1 VQPLFVFCADLHLE
15 DGAWASKSAIYGDA
29 YYSFDQI
36 IEYCIAHKLPL
47 ILGGDVLE
55 RKQNLAR
62 PITKLCRGL
71 SRMQHAQLNVYYIQG
86 NHEYDRNA
94 PWLSIHPWP
103 IHLHDTGVFFGPQN
117 DINVYGLDWLP
128 RGEIQEAFKTLVPED
143 TDILVTHQVWKD
155 FMGNVGRTECE
166 LTEVHHVQVVL
177 AGDFHVT
184 KVAESVNA
192 QGQPIRML
200 SPGSTA
206 MQDMGEDPHK
216 SFFVICEHEGQIVF
230 APKKLKT
237 RGAKTYVVKDIETLD
252 ALCAGG
258 FAKDIERMVFDA
270 QAGGHHLD
278 VQKPLVKVK
287 FDKQLPDAFMRVTT
301 AIGES
306 AHLFCEAIADK
317 FTSRTNTTRDSVKN
331 DLLDALSDLL
341 DGNVDAYNLAET
353 LLKSEDPN
361 KDCETHFRQF
371 VKEEQVDAT
380 VETGSEKL
388 GAPPPA
394 DV

>member
-1 VQPLFVFCADLHLE
+1 MQPLFVFTADLHLD
-15 DGAWASKSAIYGDA
+15 DGAWSTKPGIYGDA

-36 IEYCIAHKLPL
+36 IDYCIAHQLPL

-62 PITKLCRGL
+62 PITKLCKGL

-103 IHLHDTGVFFGPQN
+103 IHLHDTGVEFHG
-117 DINVYGLDWLP
+117 VRVWGLDWLP
-128 RGEIQEAFKTLVPED
+128 RGDIQEAFKTLVPAD

-166 LTEVHHVQVVL
+166 LTDVHHVHTVL

-184 KVAESVNA
+184 KTVESVNA
-192 QGQPIRML
+192 QGKPIKML

-206 MQDMGEDPHK
+206 MQDMGEDVQK

-230 APKKLKT
+230 HPKLLNT
-237 RGAKTYVVKDIETLD
+237 RGAKSYVVKDADTLD
-252 ALCAGG
+252 ELCAGG
-258 FAKDIERMVFDA
+258 FARDIEQMVAEA
-270 QAGGHHLD
+270 QAGGYHTD
-278 VQKPLVKVK
+278 VHKPLVRVK
-287 FDKQLPDAFMRVTT
+287 FDKRLPDAFLRVST
-301 AIGES
+301 AIGDT
-306 AHLFCEAIADK
+306 AHLFCEALTDRLGPRQ
-317 FTSRTNTTRDSVKN
+317 SQTREHVKN
-331 DLLDALSDLL
+331 DLLSALSDLIG
-341 DGNVDAYNLAET
+341 DENESYKLASA
-353 LLKSEDPN
+353 LLTAEDP
-361 KDCETHFRQF
+361 
-371 VKEEQVDAT
+371 VKELGVQFSKFMNEEPHAT
-380 VETGSEKL
+380 SETGSEEL
-388 GAPPPA
+388 GSPSAA